1 MNYTPKQPD
10 NGVNVSQVHP
20 LKDFTTLLAGVTV
33 FVVFVYWVLGFTI
46 DIVVDHLPD
55 DFETS
60 IELVDSRLVGMETQ
74 ASEPLQALVNQ
85 LSKCSSITKTPQ
97 VFLAENPEANAVALP
112 NNQIWV
118 YQGLIDKLETEN
130 GLAFVLAHEI
140 SHFQNKD
147 HLRAM
152 GRGLVLAGVSALL
165 LGSNSD
171 LTNILTPGSIIGE
184 ANYSQAR
191 ESAADA
197 EALSILHC
205 HYDHVA
211 GASEFFNAML
221 KEDRQDFRDVHLLSS
236 HPNPEKRVA
245 ELEQIAEE
253 KGFNSLTKEL
263 KPLPELLSQ

>member
-1 MNYTPKQPD
+1 M
-10 NGVNVSQVHP
+10 
-20 LKDFTTLLAGVTV
+20 
-33 FVVFVYWVLGFTI
+33 VYWVLGFTI
-46 DIVVDHLPD
+46 DIVVDNLPD
-55 DFETS
+55 DFEVS
-60 IELVDSRLVGMETQ
+60 VDMVDSRLVGIETQ
-74 ASEPLQALVNQ
+74 RSEPLQTLVNQ
-85 LSKCSSITKTPQ
+85 LSSCSSLSKIPQ
-97 VFLAENPEANAVALP
+97 IYIANNPDANAVALP

-140 SHFQNKD
+140 SHFQNRD

-205 HYDHVA
+205 YYGHVA
-211 GASEFFNAML
+211 GASEFFDAML
-221 KEDRQDFRDVHLLSS
+221 SQPKQNFNDVYMLSS
-236 HPNPEKRVA
+236 HPDPKLRIVD
-245 ELEQIAEE
+245 LQRIAKE
-253 KGFNSLTKEL
+253 KGFSSISTEL
-263 KPLPELLSQ
+263 KPLQNITNQ